1 MRAASPDEIETLM
14 QQYSGRVYRCAL
26 RITRNSAD
34 AEDVVQDVF
43 LTVFRKRA
51 TFEGRSAFGSWL
63 YRIAVNAA
71 LNRRRG
77 KRVQV
82 ETSLEQL
89 AQRRDGDVPAP
100 SVTVDA
106 AHAPDER
113 LLAAEARE
121 IVDRAVDRLPDHYR
135 ALIVLRD
142 LEERTGADVADI
154 LHASVPC
161 LKTRLHRARQALR
174 ERLAPYVFERV
185 APSGPASSPYASRGT
200 RARLP

>member
-1 MRAASPDEIETLM
+1 MRAAIPGDLEALM
-14 QQYSGRVYRCAL
+14 KQYSGRVYRCAL
-26 RITRNSAD
+26 RITRNRAD

-43 LTVFRKRA
+43 LAVFRKHT

-77 KRVQV
+77 KRVRL

-100 SVTVDA
+100 SATVDA
-106 AHAPDER
+106 RTPDER
-113 LLAAEARE
+113 ALAAEARA

-154 LHASVPC
+154 LHESAPC
-161 LKTRLHRARQALR
+161 LKTRLHRARLALR
-174 ERLAPYVFERV
+174 ERLTPYVLDRV
-185 APSGPASSPYASRGT
+185 APSDPASSPYASRET